1 MKDFENVVVPE
12 ELQQLHQTMVNAS
25 SRPVARQAALAILKE
40 YYYRYGKSNAIFTK
54 ALDSD
59 EIILSYQFNL
69 LVMDSICIL
78 THINNT
84 STSKLSKI

>member
-12 ELQQLHQTMVNAS
+12 ELQQLHQTMVTAS
-25 SRPVARQAALAILKE
+25 SKPVARQAALAILKE
-40 YYYRYGKSNAIFTK
+40 YYRYGKSKAIFTK

-69 LVMDSICIL
+69 LVMDSICVL
-78 THINNT
+78 TDINNT
-84 STSKLSKI
+84 